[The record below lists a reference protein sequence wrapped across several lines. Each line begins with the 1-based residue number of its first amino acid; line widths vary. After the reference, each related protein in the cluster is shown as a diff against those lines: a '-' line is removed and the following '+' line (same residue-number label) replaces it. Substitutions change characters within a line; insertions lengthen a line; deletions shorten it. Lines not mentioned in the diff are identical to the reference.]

1 MRVASKRPSKHVDGA
16 SARAFRVARNLHLSP
31 RVMPSAN
38 RALLA
43 SSLLLCAVACA
54 AIALLTIASSATEQ
68 LARLPVLASSS
79 SISALEARVEADSK
93 AAAAKDAGAKSL
105 QAQLIKYAVVS
116 SPALVDRLHQSENCI
131 LCFLC

>member
-1 MRVASKRPSKHVDGA
+1 
-16 SARAFRVARNLHLSP
+16 
-31 RVMPSAN
+31 MPSAN